1 MGTFVVTGS
10 ASGIGAATR
19 ARLEKQGEDVI
30 GVDLQRSEIVA
41 DLGTPQGRDLAVER
55 IAALAG
61 GALDG
66 LVTCAGLCGLP
77 GRPGSRLVAVNY
89 FGTVELL
96 ARLRPLLAVR
106 GGAAVAISSNSVTTQ
121 PEFPRAL
128 VDACIDGE
136 PAQALRVGD
145 EVGSVAAYPATKLGV
160 ARWVRRHA
168 PTADWIGAG
177 IRLNAIAPGMTDTP
191 MIAEGRRD
199 PVVGPLIE
207 AFSLPV
213 GRMARPEEMAAL
225 IGFLL
230 GPDGRFFVGS
240 LLFNDGGTDA
250 LLRADDYPT
259 AP

>member
-1 MGTFVVTGS
+1 MGTVVVTGS

-19 ARLEKQGEDVI
+19 ERLEKQGERVI
-30 GVDLQRSEIVA
+30 GVDLHKSEIVA
-41 DLGTPQGRDLAVER
+41 DLATPQGRDLAVRR
-55 IAALAG
+55 IGELAG

-77 GRPGSRLVAVNY
+77 DRPGSALVAVNY
-89 FGTVELL
+89 FGTVDLL
-96 ARLRPLLAVR
+96 ARLRPLLAAR

-121 PEFPRAL
+121 PGVPRAL
-128 VDACIDGE
+128 VDACIAGDE
-136 PAQALRVGD
+136 AEARRVGD
-145 EVGSVAAYPATKLGV
+145 VHGSILAYPATKIGV

-168 PTADWIGAG
+168 PTPEWIGAG
-177 IRLNAIAPGMTDTP
+177 IRLNAIAPGMTDTA

-199 PVVGPLIE
+199 PTIGPLLDQ
-207 AFSLPV
+207 FPLPI
-213 GRMARPEEMAAL
+213 GRMAQPEEMAAL
-225 IGFLL
+225 LCFLL

-259 AP
+259 A

>member
-1 MGTFVVTGS
+1 MGTIVVTGS

-19 ARLEKQGEDVI
+19 ERLEKRGERVI
-30 GVDLQRSEIVA
+30 GVDVRPCEIVA
-41 DLGTPQGRDLAVER
+41 DLGTPAGRDLAVER
-55 IAALAG
+55 IRALSG

-77 GRPGSRLVAVNY
+77 DRPGSRLVAVNY
-89 FGTVELL
+89 FGSVDLL

-121 PEFPRAL
+121 PGVPRAL
-128 VDACIDGE
+128 VEACVGGDE
-136 PAQALRVGD
+136 AQARRVGD
-145 EVGSVAAYPATKLGV
+145 EHGSILAYPATKIAV

-177 IRLNAIAPGMTDTP
+177 ITLNAIAPGMTDTA
-191 MIAEGRRD
+191 MIEEGRRD
-199 PVVGPLIE
+199 PTIGPLIE
-207 AFSLPV
+207 QFPIPA

-225 IGFLL
+225 LCFLL
-230 GPDGRFFVGS
+230 GPDARFFVGS

-250 LLRADDYPT
+250 QLRADDYPS
-259 AP
+259 A

>member
-1 MGTFVVTGS
+1 MGTVVVTGS

-19 ARLEKQGEDVI
+19 ERLEKQGERVI
-30 GVDLQRSEIVA
+30 GVDLHRCEIVA
-41 DLGTPQGRDLAVER
+41 DLATPQGRDLALRR
-55 IAALAG
+55 IGELAG

-77 GRPGSRLVAVNY
+77 DRPGSALVAVNY
-89 FGTVELL
+89 FGTVDLL
-96 ARLRPLLAVR
+96 ARLRPLLAAR

-121 PEFPRAL
+121 PGVPREL
-128 VDACIDGE
+128 VDACVAGDE
-136 PAQALRVGD
+136 AEARRVGD
-145 EVGSVAAYPATKLGV
+145 AHGSILAYPATKIGV

-168 PTADWIGAG
+168 PQPEWIGAG
-177 IRLNAIAPGMTDTP
+177 IRLNAIAPGMTDTA
-191 MIAEGRRD
+191 MIEEGRRD
-199 PVVGPLIE
+199 PTIGPLLDQFPMPI
-207 AFSLPV
+207 

-250 LLRADDYPT
+250 LLHADDYPS
-259 AP
+259 A

>member
-19 ARLEKQGEDVI
+19 ERLEKQGERVI
-30 GVDLQRSEIVA
+30 GVDLHRAEIVA
-41 DLGTPQGRDLAVER
+41 DLGTPAGRDLAVER
-55 IAALAG
+55 IGALSG

-66 LVTCAGLCGLP
+66 LVPCAGLCGLP
-77 GRPGSRLVAVNY
+77 DRPGSALVAVNY
-89 FGTVELL
+89 FGTVDLL
-96 ARLRPLLAVR
+96 ARLRPLLAAR

-121 PEFPRAL
+121 PGVSRAL
-128 VDACIDGE
+128 VDACLSGDE
-136 PAQALRVGD
+136 ALARRVGD
-145 EVGSVAAYPATKLGV
+145 EVGSIAAYPATKIGV

-168 PTADWIGAG
+168 PGPEWIGAG
-177 IRLNAIAPGMTDTP
+177 IRLNAIAPGMTDTA
-191 MIAEGRRD
+191 MIEEGRRD
-199 PVVGPLIE
+199 PTIGPLLD
-207 AFSLPV
+207 AFPLPV

-259 AP
+259 A